1 MTDLSSFRH
10 FMKLFNLLSFSVSI
24 IGIFVILWGVIIIT
38 IKFLYSEY
46 FSLRKKTG
54 HKDNKKN
61 IRYYLGSY
69 ILLGLEFMIAG
80 DIINTVL
87 HPSKDALI
95 VLGSI
100 VAIRTVIS
108 YFLNKETQVN

>member
-1 MTDLSSFRH
+1 
-10 FMKLFNLLSFSVSI
+10 MKVLNLLSFSVSI
-24 IGIFVILWGVIIIT
+24 IGIAVILWGVIIIT
-38 IKFLYSEY
+38 LKFLHSEY
-46 FSLRKKTG
+46 FSLRDKKSVRDT
-54 HKDNKKN
+54 KKN

-108 YFLNKETQVN
+108 YFLNKETQVS

>member
-1 MTDLSSFRH
+1 MNFL
-10 FMKLFNLLSFSVSI
+10 NLLSFAVSI
-24 IGIFVILWGVIIIT
+24 IGIVVILWGVIIIT
-38 IKFLYSEY
+38 LKFLHAEY
-46 FSLRKKTG
+46 FSLRKKTS
-54 HKDNKKN
+54 KNNDKKK

-95 VLGSI
+95 ILGSI

>member
-1 MTDLSSFRH
+1 MNFL
-10 FMKLFNLLSFSVSI
+10 NLLSFSVSI
-24 IGIFVILWGVIIIT
+24 IGIVVIVWGVLIIT
-38 IKFLYSEY
+38 FKFLHSEY
-46 FSLRKKTG
+46 FSLRKKNNQ
-54 HKDNKKN
+54 KDDKKN
-61 IRYYLGSY
+61 IRYSLGSY

-95 VLGSI
+95 ILGSI